1 MTREQFDDVCQRA
14 LAQNHDFEEKIKKL
28 EKKITGKVSSD
39 FDLNLD
45 QSKLYD
51 NFINDETQGLDE
63 MYDYVRKAHL
73 K

>member
-14 LAQNHDFEEKIKKL
+14 LAQNRDFEEKIKKL
-28 EKKITGKVSSD
+28 EFKITGKVSSK

-45 QSKLYD
+45 QSTLYD